1 MKKKFE
7 IGDKVKFI
15 RSNDYGII
23 QSVISERKVQVEDCS
38 KFLSIVN
45 VDEIIPFDKSTNSVS
60 SYGDLTSNK
69 DKDDNDKNLKKVISN
84 LNVVKLDLHI
94 ENLSA
99 DYHMMTNFEIIQIQ
113 IKKCEDLIMKSL
125 NSNVHKL
132 IIVHGIGEGVLKKE
146 VHDLLNRYQL
156 RYFESLNGGSTDVMI

>member
-23 QSVISERKVQVEDCS
+23 QSIISERKVQVEDSS

-69 DKDDNDKNLKKVISN
+69 EKNDNAKNLKKVISN

-94 ENLSA
+94 ENLSS
-99 DYHMMTNFEIIQIQ
+99 DYNMMTNFEIIQIQ
-113 IKKCEDLIMKSL
+113 IKNCEDLIMKSL

-146 VHDLLNRYQL
+146 IHDLLDRYQL
-156 RYFESLNGGSTDVMI
+156 RYFESLNGGSTEVMI

>member
-23 QSVISERKVQVEDCS
+23 QSVISEKKVQVEDSS

-69 DKDDNDKNLKKVISN
+69 EKNNNAKNLKKVISN

-99 DYHMMTNFEIIQIQ
+99 DYHMMTNFDIIQIQ

-156 RYFESLNGGSTDVMI
+156 RYFESLNGGSTEVMI

>member
-23 QSVISERKVQVEDCS
+23 QSIISERKVQVEDSS

-69 DKDDNDKNLKKVISN
+69 DKNENAKNLKKVISN

-94 ENLSA
+94 ENLS
-99 DYHMMTNFEIIQIQ
+99 Q
-113 IKKCEDLIMKSL
+113 
-125 NSNVHKL
+125 V
-132 IIVHGIGEGVLKKE
+132 
-146 VHDLLNRYQL
+146 
-156 RYFESLNGGSTDVMI
+156 

>member
-23 QSVISERKVQVEDCS
+23 QSVISERKVQVEDSS

-60 SYGDLTSNK
+60 SYGDLTSYKEKN
-69 DKDDNDKNLKKVISN
+69 DKAKNLKKVISN

-94 ENLSA
+94 ENLST
-99 DYHMMTNFEIIQIQ
+99 DYNMMTNFEIIQIQ

-156 RYFESLNGGSTDVMI
+156 RYFESLNGGSTEVMI

>member
-23 QSVISERKVQVEDCS
+23 QSIISERKVQVEDSS

-69 DKDDNDKNLKKVISN
+69 EKNNNAKNLKKVISN

-99 DYHMMTNFEIIQIQ
+99 DYHMMTNFDIIQIQ

-156 RYFESLNGGSTDVMI
+156 RYFESLNGGSTEVMI

>member
-1 MKKKFE
+1 MKKIFK
-7 IGDKVKFI
+7 IGDRVKFI

-23 QSVISERKVQVEDCS
+23 RSIISERKVEVEDSS

-45 VDEIIPFDKSTNSVS
+45 TDDIIGFEEKTNSLS
-60 SYGDLTSNK
+60 AYGDLSN
-69 DKDDNDKNLKKVISN
+69 DKDVSADSENIKKVANN

-94 ENLSA
+94 ENLSS
-99 DYHMMTNFEIIQIQ
+99 DYQMMTNFEIIQIQ

-125 NSNVHKL
+125 NSHVHKL

-146 VHDLLNRYQL
+146 VHELLDRYEL
-156 RYFESLNGGSTDVMI
+156 RYFESLNGGSTEVMI

>member
-23 QSVISERKVQVEDCS
+23 QSIISERKVQVEDSS

-69 DKDDNDKNLKKVISN
+69 EKNNNAKNLKKVISN

-125 NSNVHKL
+125 NSNVYKL

-156 RYFESLNGGSTDVMI
+156 RYFESLNGGSTEVMI

>member
-15 RSNDYGII
+15 RSNDYGVI
-23 QSVISERKVQVEDCS
+23 QSIISERKVQVEDSS

-45 VDEIIPFDKSTNSVS
+45 IDEIIPFDKSTNSVS
-60 SYGDLTSNK
+60 SYGNFTSNK
-69 DKDDNDKNLKKVISN
+69 EKNYNAKNLKKVISN

-146 VHDLLNRYQL
+146 VHDLLDRYQL
-156 RYFESLNGGSTDVMI
+156 RYFESLNGGSTEVMI

>member
-23 QSVISERKVQVEDCS
+23 QSVISERKVQVEDSS

-45 VDEIIPFDKSTNSVS
+45 IDEIIPFDKSTNSVS
-60 SYGDLTSNK
+60 SYAGLTSNK
-69 DKDDNDKNLKKVISN
+69 DKNANTKNLKKVISN

-146 VHDLLNRYQL
+146 VHDLLDRYQL
-156 RYFESLNGGSTDVMI
+156 RYFESLNGGSTEVMI

>member
-23 QSVISERKVQVEDCS
+23 QSIISERKVQVEDSS

-45 VDEIIPFDKSTNSVS
+45 VDEIIPFNKSTNSVS

-69 DKDDNDKNLKKVISN
+69 EKNDNAKNLKKVISN

-146 VHDLLNRYQL
+146 IHDLLDRYQL
-156 RYFESLNGGSTDVMI
+156 RYFESLNGGSTEVMI

>member
-23 QSVISERKVQVEDCS
+23 QSVISDRKVQVEDSS

-69 DKDDNDKNLKKVISN
+69 EKNDNAKNLKKVISN

-99 DYHMMTNFEIIQIQ
+99 DCHVMTNFEIIQIQ

-156 RYFESLNGGSTDVMI
+156 RYFESLNGGSTEVMI

>member
-23 QSVISERKVQVEDCS
+23 QSVISERKVQVEDSS

-60 SYGDLTSNK
+60 SYGDLTSYKEKN
-69 DKDDNDKNLKKVISN
+69 DKAKNLKKVISN

-99 DYHMMTNFEIIQIQ
+99 DYNMMTNFEIIQIQ

-156 RYFESLNGGSTDVMI
+156 RYFESLNGGSTEVMI

>member
-23 QSVISERKVQVEDCS
+23 QSVISERKVQVEDSS

-60 SYGDLTSNK
+60 SYGDLTSYKEKN
-69 DKDDNDKNLKKVISN
+69 DKAKNLKKVISN
-84 LNVVKLDLHI
+84 SNIVKLDLHI
-94 ENLSA
+94 ENLST
-99 DYHMMTNFEIIQIQ
+99 DYNMMTNFEIIQIQ

-156 RYFESLNGGSTDVMI
+156 RYFESLNGGSTEVMI

>member
-23 QSVISERKVQVEDCS
+23 QSVISEKKVQVEDSS

-69 DKDDNDKNLKKVISN
+69 EKNNNAKNLKKVISN

-156 RYFESLNGGSTDVMI
+156 RYFESLNGGSTEVMI

>member
-15 RSNDYGII
+15 RSNDYGTI
-23 QSVISERKVQVEDCS
+23 QSIVSERKVQVEDSS

-69 DKDDNDKNLKKVISN
+69 EKNDNAKNLKKVISN

-99 DYHMMTNFEIIQIQ
+99 DCHVMTNFEIIQIQ

-156 RYFESLNGGSTDVMI
+156 RYFESLNGGSTEVMI

>member
-23 QSVISERKVQVEDCS
+23 QSVISERKVQVEDSS

-60 SYGDLTSNK
+60 SYGDLTSYKEKN
-69 DKDDNDKNLKKVISN
+69 DKAKNLKKVISN
-84 LNVVKLDLHI
+84 SNVVKLDLHI
-94 ENLSA
+94 ENLST
-99 DYHMMTNFEIIQIQ
+99 DYNMMTNFEIIQIQ

-156 RYFESLNGGSTDVMI
+156 RYFESLNGGSTEVMI

>member
-23 QSVISERKVQVEDCS
+23 QSIISERKVQVEDSS

-69 DKDDNDKNLKKVISN
+69 EKNYNAKNLKKVISN

-125 NSNVHKL
+125 NSNVYKL

-156 RYFESLNGGSTDVMI
+156 RYFESLNGGSTEVMI

>member
-1 MKKKFE
+1 MKKIFK
-7 IGDKVKFI
+7 IGDRVKFI

-23 QSVISERKVQVEDCS
+23 RSIISERKVEVEDSS

-45 VDEIIPFDKSTNSVS
+45 TDDIIGFEEKTNSLS
-60 SYGDLTSNK
+60 AYGDLSN
-69 DKDDNDKNLKKVISN
+69 DKDVSADSENIKKVVNN

-94 ENLSA
+94 ENLSS
-99 DYHMMTNFEIIQIQ
+99 DYQMMTNFEIIQIQ

-125 NSNVHKL
+125 NSHVHKL

-146 VHDLLNRYQL
+146 VHELLDRYEL
-156 RYFESLNGGSTDVMI
+156 RYFESLNGGSTEVMI

>member
-23 QSVISERKVQVEDCS
+23 QSVISERKVQVEDSS

-60 SYGDLTSNK
+60 SYGDLTSYKEKN
-69 DKDDNDKNLKKVISN
+69 DKAKNLKKVISN

-156 RYFESLNGGSTDVMI
+156 RYFESLNGGSTEVMI

>member
-23 QSVISERKVQVEDCS
+23 QSVISERKVQVEDSS

-69 DKDDNDKNLKKVISN
+69 EKNNNAKNLKKVISN

-156 RYFESLNGGSTDVMI
+156 RYFESLNGGSTEVMI

>member
-23 QSVISERKVQVEDCS
+23 QSIISKRKVQVEDSS

-69 DKDDNDKNLKKVISN
+69 DKDDNAKNLKKVISN

-99 DYHMMTNFEIIQIQ
+99 DHHMMTNFEIIQIQ

-156 RYFESLNGGSTDVMI
+156 RYFESLNGGSTEVMI

>member
-1 MKKKFE
+1 MKKTFK
-7 IGDKVKFI
+7 IGDKVKFL
-15 RSNDYGII
+15 RSNDYGTIRSI
-23 QSVISERKVQVEDCS
+23 ISERKVQVEDSS
-38 KFLSIVN
+38 KFLTIVN
-45 VDEIIPFDKSTNSVS
+45 IDEVILFDKSTNSVS
-60 SYGDLTSNK
+60 SYGDLSTSK
-69 DKDDNDKNLKKVISN
+69 DKTDNANNLKKVINN

-94 ENLSA
+94 ENLSN

-156 RYFESLNGGSTDVMI
+156 RYFESLNGGSTEVMI